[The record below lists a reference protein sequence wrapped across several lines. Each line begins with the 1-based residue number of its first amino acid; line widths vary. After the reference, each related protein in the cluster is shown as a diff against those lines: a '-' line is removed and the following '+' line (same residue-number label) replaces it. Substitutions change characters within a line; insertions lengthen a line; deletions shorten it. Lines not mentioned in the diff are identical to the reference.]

1 MSDKTGLAVNLEIT
15 FASLTSIVIYDEAI
29 NPADPFAAGEPA
41 GDDAHLSYG
50 RCLAFTTR
58 SHR

>member
-41 GDDAHLSYG
+41 GDDAYLG